1 MRIFVILLLHF
12 ISIGPTLVHASSK
25 QSNDLNPPKNDLIII
40 YSHGKIVKVQGTKIE
55 KTIATFGD
63 ETLQIAG
70 SNNIVY
76 AKGGLRNV
84 VINGMNNEV
93 YVDKINSVTIDGGNN
108 VVQYKLSSTKSGKP
122 AIHTKGGNNDILK
135 TN

>member
-1 MRIFVILLLHF
+1 MRILAIFLLNVICSL
-12 ISIGPTLVHASSK
+12 TMVVQASSK

-40 YSHGKIVKVQGTKIE
+40 YSHGKVVKVEGMKIE
-55 KTIATFGD
+55 KTISTVGD

-76 AKGGLRNV
+76 AKGGLKNV

-93 YVDKINSVTIDGGNN
+93 YVDKISSVTIDGGNN
-108 VVQYKLSSTKSGKP
+108 IVQYRLSATKSGKP
-122 AIHTKGGNNDILK
+122 SIKSKGGNNDILK
-135 TN
+135 AK